1 MQQPI
6 TESDLQNTLYQ
17 INQVVVESSEGKRT
31 LDKVIKLA
39 RSIFIFDNLVVY
51 LAEPETQNLE
61 VMYAK
66 AVGRGRSVGADITWG
81 EFLAS
86 RISETR
92 QTILE
97 EPELNSG
104 TDRLKLL
111 HKLGLP
117 MLVNNQYLG
126 AIILIRFGGPRYTP
140 DDIQLAK
147 FIANQIALIVER
159 KNLLNKNRT
168 LEIQQR
174 QFQLQDDFIST
185 ITHELRSPLGFIKGY
200 ATTLLRDDTTWDQK
214 TQQEFLSIIDRET
227 DHLQDLIENLL
238 DSARLQSGQLD
249 MKFQPVRLDALIN
262 DVVMRA
268 RLNHPSLVIH
278 IEVPPKLNSI
288 QANPRRISQV
298 LENLLSNAV
307 KYAPNSDVWIKVEQD
322 AENAYLTVK
331 DNGPGIEKDYLESIF
346 QRFFRNPHQPPT
358 IHGSGLGLYI
368 CKQIVQAHGG
378 DIVAH
383 SNPGEGMAF
392 KITLPCH
399 SADNSANSQ

>member
-1 MQQPI
+1 MQLPVI
-6 TESDLQNTLYQ
+6 EPGLQNALYQ
-17 INQVVVESSEGKRT
+17 INQWVVESSEWKRT
-31 LDKVIKLA
+31 LDQVIKLV
-39 RSIFIFDNLVVY
+39 RSVLIFDNLVVY
-51 LAEPETQNLE
+51 LADPQTQNLE

-66 AVGRGRSVGADITWG
+66 AVGRGRSAEADITWG

-86 RISETR
+86 HIFETR

-97 EPELNSG
+97 EPEPNLEE
-104 TDRLKLL
+104 DRLKLP

-117 MLVNNQYLG
+117 LLVNNQCLG
-126 AIILIRFGGPRYTP
+126 AFVLIRFGGPPYTP
-140 DDIQLAK
+140 DDILLAK
-147 FIANQIALIVER
+147 FIANQIVLIIER
-159 KNLLNKNRT
+159 ESLLKINRL
-168 LEIQQR
+168 LETQQR

-200 ATTLLRDDTTWDQK
+200 ATTLLREDTSWDQK
-214 TQQEFLSIIDRET
+214 TQQEFLSIIDQET

-268 RLNHPSLVIH
+268 RLNHPTLVIH
-278 IEVPPKLNSI
+278 FDIPHQILPI
-288 QANPRRISQV
+288 QASPRRISQV
-298 LENLLSNAV
+298 LENLISNAV

-322 AENAYLTVK
+322 ANNAYLTFK
-331 DNGPGIEKDYLESIF
+331 DNGPGIKKVYLESIF
-346 QRFFRNPHQPPT
+346 QRFFRNPNQPPT

-378 DIVAH
+378 DIVAR
-383 SNPGEGMAF
+383 SNPGEGMTF
-392 KITLPCH
+392 DITLPCH
-399 SADNSANSQ
+399 SAANNTNSQ